1 MGDEVRKY
9 LVGLDAL
16 RQEGRALRMVIGKQR
31 RADEH
36 EQCPD
41 GNTHQHTDVGCL
53 LRLVVV
59 LGSQITLYDGLV
71 STILLQGIE
80 DTVEYHHDK
89 RQLRQV
95 PVVGTERNLVVF
107 RCDAE
112 RLCRSAL
119 DAEQQD
125 ADADDAASDEQE
137 SLCYVHPHNSL
148 HTTKQ
153 CQDNDGDAQ
162 HKHDAI
168 DIDVE
173 ECRQSH

>member
-1 MGDEVRKY
+1 MI
-9 LVGLDAL
+9 
-16 RQEGRALRMVIGKQR
+16 IGKQGC
-31 RADEH
+31 ADEH

-41 GNTHQHTDVGCL
+41 GNAHQHADVGGL

-59 LGSQITLYDGLV
+59 LGSQVALYDGLV
-71 STILLQGIE
+71 GTILLQGIE
-80 DTVEYHHDK
+80 DTVEHHHDE

-95 PVVGTERNLVVF
+95 PVVGTEAYLVVF
-107 RCDAE
+107 RRNTE
-112 RLCRSAL
+112 SFCRTTIN
-119 DAEQQD
+119 AEQQD
-125 ADADDAASDEQE
+125 ADADNATTDEEE
-137 SLCYVHPHNSL
+137 SLRHVHPDNSL

-173 ECRQSH
+173 ECRQSHRDKEEYRSCLGEMT